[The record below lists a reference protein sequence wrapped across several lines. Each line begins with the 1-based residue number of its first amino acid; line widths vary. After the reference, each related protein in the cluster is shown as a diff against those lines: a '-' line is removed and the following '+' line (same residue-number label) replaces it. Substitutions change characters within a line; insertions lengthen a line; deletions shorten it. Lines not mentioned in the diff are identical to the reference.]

1 MQKDMASLAQNGI
14 LRVAINTGNGALVQ
28 QEDGVLSGISPALAT
43 RLADQIGARMQP
55 VVYGGA
61 GKVFA
66 DADQDA
72 WDVAFLA
79 IDAMR
84 AEKIAYTRA
93 YVTIEATYAVRADS
107 RFQSISDIDSPGV
120 RVLTALGSAY
130 DMHLTQTLQ
139 HATLE
144 RSGTPSESFAEF
156 RDGRCNAVA
165 GVRASLMSFFADDPH
180 IRLLPGVLTKVEQAM
195 VLPDRRDP
203 RIVAL
208 DAFVSDAME
217 DGFVARVLAQTTRK

>member
-1 MQKDMASLAQNGI
+1 MRKDMASLAQNGI

-93 YVTIEATYAVRADS
+93 YVTIEATYAVRASS

-139 HATLE
+139 PTH
-144 RSGTPSESFAEF
+144 
-156 RDGRCNAVA
+156 
-165 GVRASLMSFFADDPH
+165 H
-180 IRLLPGVLTKVEQAM
+180 
-195 VLPDRRDP
+195 
-203 RIVAL
+203 
-208 DAFVSDAME
+208 
-217 DGFVARVLAQTTRK
+217 